1 MRFALLALLAVP
13 LLGTSVLAQK
23 AEQPTSEDASAYRVQ
38 AFLPTLPDSFD
49 VNGIN
54 TDGSRY
60 QGTAEMEYDSTSETI
75 SMTWQIA
82 EDTFRGTGSFVNG
95 QLVIEWG
102 ASTPVI
108 YSITENLNLSGTWD
122 AGQASEELTRELT
135 LSPPIQ

>member
-54 TDGSRY
+54 TDGSPY